1 MQKITFTFHSL
12 YVANNIYHIPT
23 FMIDNAQLWENT
35 LRELEN
41 ELSRANFSTWFK
53 NTAII
58 KQEDGTIV
66 VGVPNEFVK
75 DWLQNKF
82 HKMILRSLRNLSE
95 HVRAIEYSVCKIEEK
110 KIEKQAPDHASV
122 PKNAELPLADL
133 YISRED
139 GLNPRYTFDNFVIGS
154 FNELAHAASQAIL
167 KKVGTNVYNPLFIYG
182 NTGLG
187 KTHLIQAIGNEIK
200 KHHAGK
206 KVFYITS
213 EKFSV
218 DYINSVGQ
226 GSKAMATFKEK
237 YRKYDLLIMDDIQF
251 LSNKEKT
258 QEELFHIFNELYHNN
273 KQIIFSS
280 DKHPHYI
287 PALEDRLKSRFSA
300 GMIVDVQEPEYESRL
315 AILRAKAEVNKFFPP
330 DDVINY
336 LASSVQG
343 NIRELEGL
351 LNGIICQSQL
361 KNRHLTL
368 NEIKPFI
375 KNTAKPKKLLSVK
388 EIVKVICD
396 FYNINEDHVYEKTRR
411 KEVVKPR
418 QIAMFILREDF
429 NISYPTIGQKLGG
442 RDHTTVIH
450 SCEKVKDDMRN
461 DLSLM
466 QEVDQIRAMF

>member
-1 MQKITFTFHSL
+1 ML
-12 YVANNIYHIPT
+12 NNT
-23 FMIDNAQLWENT
+23 QLWENT
-35 LRELEN
+35 LHELEN

-53 NTAII
+53 NTTILR
-58 KQEDGTIV
+58 QEDGVVT

-95 HVRAIEYSVCKIEEK
+95 HIRVVEYLVYKVEEK
-110 KIEKQAPDHASV
+110 KLEKGVVAKPATPGVS
-122 PKNAELPLADL
+122 ELPLNDL
-133 YISRED
+133 YINRED
-139 GLNPRYTFDNFVIGS
+139 GLNPRYTFDNFVIGA

-187 KTHLIQAIGNEIK
+187 KTHLIQAIGNYIK
-200 KHHAGK
+200 KHHPQK

-226 GSKAMATFKEK
+226 GSKTMAVFKEK
-237 YRKYDLLIMDDIQF
+237 YRKYDLFVMDDIQF

-280 DKHPHYI
+280 DRHPNYI
-287 PALEDRLKSRFSA
+287 PALEERLKSRFSS
-300 GMIVDVQEPEYESRL
+300 GMIVDIQVPEYESRL
-315 AILRAKAEVNKFFPP
+315 AILRAKAQSSNFFPP
-330 DDVINY
+330 DEIIDY

-368 NEIKPFI
+368 AEIKPFI

-388 EIVKVICD
+388 EIVQVICS
-396 FYNINEDHVYEKTRR
+396 FYNIDEDHLYEKTRR
-411 KEVVKPR
+411 KEVLKPR

-429 NISYPTIGQKLGG
+429 NISYPTIGLKLGG
-442 RDHTTVIH
+442 RDHTTVMH
-450 SCEKVKDDMRN
+450 SCEKVKKDMKN

>member
-1 MQKITFTFHSL
+1 
-12 YVANNIYHIPT
+12 
-23 FMIDNAQLWENT
+23 MIENAQLWENT
-35 LRELEN
+35 LRELES

-53 NTAII
+53 NTAIL
-58 KQEDGTIV
+58 KQDGGTVI

-82 HKMILRSLRNLSE
+82 HKMILKSLRNLSDQT
-95 HVRAIEYSVCKIEEK
+95 RSIEYVVHKVEDRGAEK
-110 KIEKQAPDHASV
+110 KVAEKSKTPIS
-122 PKNAELPLADL
+122 AELPLADL
-133 YISRED
+133 YVNRED
-139 GLNPRYTFDNFVIGS
+139 GLNPRYTFDNFIIGA
-154 FNELAHAASQAIL
+154 FNELAYAASQAIL
-167 KKVGTNVYNPLFIYG
+167 KKIGTNVYNPLFIYG

-187 KTHLIQAIGNEIK
+187 KTHLIQAVVNEIK
-200 KHHAGK
+200 KNHPGK

-226 GSKAMATFKEK
+226 GSKTMSVFKEK
-237 YRKYDLLIMDDIQF
+237 YRKYDLFIMDDIQF

-280 DKHPHYI
+280 DRHPNYI
-287 PALEDRLKSRFSA
+287 PALEDRLKSRFSS
-300 GMIVDVQEPEYESRL
+300 GMIVDIQEPEYESRL
-315 AILRAKAEVNKFFPP
+315 AILRAKAQINKFFPP
-330 DDVINY
+330 DEVIDY
-336 LASSVQG
+336 LASSVKG

-388 EIVKVICD
+388 EIVKVVCD
-396 FYNINEDHVYEKTRR
+396 FYNIEEDHLYEKTRR
-411 KEVVKPR
+411 KEVLKPR

-442 RDHTTVIH
+442 RDHTTVMH
-450 SCEKVKDDMRN
+450 SCEKVKIDMQS
-461 DLSLM
+461 DLSLV
-466 QEVDQIRAMF
+466 QEIDQIRAMF

>member
-1 MQKITFTFHSL
+1 MI
-12 YVANNIYHIPT
+12 NNS
-23 FMIDNAQLWENT
+23 QLWEQT
-35 LRELEN
+35 LFELEK
-41 ELSRANFSTWFK
+41 EISHANFRTWFQH
-53 NTAII
+53 TSIM
-58 KQEDGTIV
+58 KQDDGIVV

-82 HKMILRSLRNLSE
+82 HKTILRSLRTLSE
-95 HVRAIEYSVCKIEEK
+95 HIRGVEYFVCKVEEK
-110 KIEKQAPDHASV
+110 KPEKTEVKKIP
-122 PKNAELPLADL
+122 NNITELPLADL
-133 YISRED
+133 YVNKED
-139 GLNPRYTFDNFVIGS
+139 GLNPRYTFDNFITGS
-154 FNELAHAASQAIL
+154 FNELAYAASQAIL

-200 KHHAGK
+200 IKHTNK
-206 KVFYITS
+206 RVFYITS

-218 DYINSVGQ
+218 DYVNSVSQ
-226 GSKAMATFKEK
+226 GTKAMTIFKNK
-237 YRKYDLLIMDDIQF
+237 YRNYDLLIMDDIQF

-315 AILRAKAEVNKFFPP
+315 AILHAKATTQNFFPS
-330 DDVINY
+330 DGIIDY

-351 LNGIICQSQL
+351 LNSIICQSQL
-361 KNRHLTL
+361 KNRNLTL
-368 NEIKPFI
+368 SEIKPFI

-388 EIVKVICD
+388 EVVKIVCD
-396 FYNINEDHVYEKTRR
+396 FYNIEESLVYEKTRR
-411 KEVVKPR
+411 KEILKPR

-442 RDHTTVIH
+442 RDHTTVMH
-450 SCEKVKDDMRN
+450 SCEKIKNDIKN
-461 DLSLM
+461 DLSLI
-466 QEVDQIRAMF
+466 QEIDQIRAVF